1 MSGDFEF
8 SSFFTCEEY
17 FLKRYDRLSRQLG
30 FSASNKEEYDLWA
43 SELRAALRSVTG
55 IGTMVTAPLQPR
67 LIGVTD
73 MGTYER
79 QEVAIQTEPG
89 VIMTM
94 YVLVPKEINS
104 PCASVIAPHGHG
116 SGGKLAPAGRRD
128 LFALIDTIDEH
139 NYDYGV
145 QLVNEG
151 FVVFC
156 PDARGFGQRR
166 EAAHQNRPEEFLHG
180 SCRVLNNMAI
190 PLGQTVTGMWVWDLM
205 RLIDYIE
212 EYRDECDP
220 ERIGC
225 AGLSGGGLQ
234 TLWLTALDSRIKCSV
249 ISGYFYGY
257 RDALLKLNTNC
268 SCNYVPNLW
277 KLADMGDIAAL
288 IAPRPIL
295 VETGNRDPLNGE
307 RGVVNTT
314 EQVDIARK
322 AYELFD
328 AEDRLF
334 HHIFE
339 GEHQW
344 DGSEAIL
351 WLVKWLTE

>member
-1 MSGDFEF
+1 MDRKVNFEYDTF
-8 SSFFTCEEY
+8 YTCEEY
-17 FLKRYDRLSRQLG
+17 FVRRWNQFSRQLG
-30 FSASNKEEYDLWA
+30 FSASTREEYAIWA
-43 SELRAALRSVTG
+43 SELREALRNVTG
-55 IGTMVTAPLQPR
+55 IDTMVPALLQPKT
-67 LIGVTD
+67 LDVTD
-73 MGTYER
+73 MGTYTRE
-79 QEVAIQTEPG
+79 EVLIQTEPG
-89 VIMTM
+89 IFMTM
-94 YVLVPKEINS
+94 YVLVPKKIN
-104 PCASVIAPHGHG
+104 PARACVIAPHGHG
-116 SGGKLAPAGRRD
+116 TGGKLTTAGRRD
-128 LFALIDTIDEH
+128 IVDIDA
-139 NYDYGV
+139 NGDYGV
-145 QLVNEG
+145 QLVKEG

-166 EAAHQNRPEEFLHG
+166 EKAHQGKPQEFMHG

-190 PLGQTVTGMWVWDLM
+190 PLGQTVTGMWTWDLM

-234 TLWLTALDSRIKCSV
+234 TMWLSALDERVKCAV

-288 IAPRPIL
+288 IAPRPLLI
-295 VETGNRDPLNGE
+295 ETGNRDPLNGE
-307 RGVVNTT
+307 SGVANVT
-314 EQVDIARK
+314 EQVDITRK
-322 AYELFD
+322 AYRLFD
-328 AEDRLF
+328 AEDRLY
-334 HHIFE
+334 HHIFD

-344 DGSEAIL
+344 NGTKGIP
-351 WLVKWLTE
+351 WLVKWLM